1 MGIKR
6 KWKWLILGGAVLL
19 ALAALIPVA
28 VVLGSKAFTA
38 QEQAAR
44 TDWSFSTGDV
54 VAQSSQWQVDLTEAD
69 LGDGLKAL
77 QLVPQDIEEEGFTY
91 YDVEVQDRLFQM
103 VEEMKASERWTA
115 DMPLAILNPYG
126 TGSNGLLLSFQTD
139 RPQDSPHLAQTRHRA
154 RPFRDTC
161 R

>member
-28 VVLGSKAFTA
+28 VVLGSNAFTA

-54 VAQSSQWQVDLTEAD
+54 VAQSSQWQVDLAEAD
-69 LGDGLKAL
+69 LGGGLKAL

-91 YDVEVQDRLFQM
+91 
-103 VEEMKASERWTA
+103 
-115 DMPLAILNPYG
+115 
-126 TGSNGLLLSFQTD
+126 
-139 RPQDSPHLAQTRHRA
+139 
-154 RPFRDTC
+154 
-161 R
+161 